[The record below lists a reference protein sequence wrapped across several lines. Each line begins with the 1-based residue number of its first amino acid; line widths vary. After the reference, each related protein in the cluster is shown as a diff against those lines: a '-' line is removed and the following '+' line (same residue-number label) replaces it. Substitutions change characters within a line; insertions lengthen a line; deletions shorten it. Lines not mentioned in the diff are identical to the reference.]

1 MMMPYEHHKRKAEA
15 ADGKQKT
22 CRRKQTRVWTG
33 ENDSKTPRVDANYV
47 ENIHTFVF
55 KRKRIRVDEALF
67 KQ

>member
-15 ADGKQKT
+15 GDGKQT

-33 ENDSKTPRVDANYV
+33 ENDSKTPREDANYI
-47 ENIHTFVF
+47 ENIHKFVF